1 MDSASGAGPGG
12 MGPGPSG
19 TSLATEHLLWMRHLI
34 EAGEAG
40 SGARTMM
47 LPGGIVTRR
56 RGRGLETDDIRP
68 FMYGDDV
75 RHIDR
80 NTTARTGRLHVR
92 TFRDE
97 RERSVL
103 LVADFRPSMLFGTK
117 RAFRSVAA
125 AEALTLAGWRVA
137 GQGGRVG
144 VFAGTGRQ
152 SFFHRPGAG
161 DRAMK
166 AVAGR
171 LAAAHAAALAA
182 PGPVEDPPLAAI
194 LESAARALPH
204 DGTLLVATALD
215 HPGAEFDAVMRDIAH
230 KAAIDVLLVADAF
243 EIETPEGSYPYLSAD
258 GRREMGEIRG
268 LPSTRDVDRRLRRL
282 ELLGAR
288 ALLVDAALPPL
299 DLAGLIEGFDARRR

>member
-1 MDSASGAGPGG
+1 MANDPKPS
-12 MGPGPSG
+12 SG
-19 TSLATEHLLWMRHLI
+19 TEVETDHLLWMRHLI

-40 SGARTMM
+40 TGARTMM

-80 NTTARTGRLHVR
+80 NTTARTGKLHVR

-103 LVADFRPSMLFGTK
+103 LLADFRPSMLFGTQ

-144 VFAGTGRQ
+144 TYAAT
-152 SFFHRPGAG
+152 SSETFFQRPGAG
-161 DRAMK
+161 DRSMK

-171 LAAAHAAALAA
+171 LSAAHAAALASKA
-182 PGPVEDPPLAAI
+182 VADPPLAAI
-194 LESAARALPH
+194 VEAASRSLPH
-204 DGTLLVATALD
+204 DGTLLIATAMD
-215 HPGAEFDAVMRDIAH
+215 TPGADFDAVMRDVTH
-230 KAAIDVLLVADAF
+230 RAAVDVFLVVDRF
-243 EIETPEGSYPYLSAD
+243 ERETPPGTYPYVTNES
-258 GRREMGEIRG
+258 RRETGEVKG
-268 LPSTRDVDRRLRRL
+268 KPAESDVDRRLARL
-282 ELLGAR
+282 ERLGAR
-288 ALLVDAALPPL
+288 AVVLDASLEPL
-299 DLAGLIEGFDARRR
+299 MLASLIEAFDARRR

>member
-1 MDSASGAGPGG
+1 MADP
-12 MGPGPSG
+12 
-19 TSLATEHLLWMRHLI
+19 TSSDGVTLPTDRLLWMRHLI
-34 EAGEAG
+34 DAGEAG
-40 SGARTMM
+40 AGARTMM

-68 FMYGDDV
+68 FLYGDDV

-117 RAFRSVAA
+117 RAYRSVAA
-125 AEALTLAGWRVA
+125 AEALALAGWRTA

-144 VFAGTGRQ
+144 VYAATGTEV
-152 SFFHRPGAG
+152 FFQRPGAG

-171 LAAAHAAALAA
+171 LSAAHAAALRAA
-182 PGPVEDPPLAAI
+182 PAEDLPLDRI
-194 LESAARALPH
+194 LEAAARALPH

-215 HPGAEFDAVMRDIAH
+215 RPGDDFDAVLRDVVH
-230 KAAIDVLLVADAF
+230 RAALDVFLMADAF
-243 EIETPEGSYPYLSAD
+243 EADAPAGRYPYLAA
-258 GRREMGEIRG
+258 GRRETGELTGRV
-268 LPSTRDVDRRLRRL
+268 SERDLDRRVRRL
-282 ELLGAR
+282 ERLGAR
-288 ALLVDAALPPL
+288 VVVLPAAEEPLALAAM
-299 DLAGLIEGFDARRR
+299 IEGFDARRR